1 MTHQGTRKAEH
12 PALVV
17 VVLLRFD
24 GRLLLPLYM
33 QLSELDGGRH
43 GLFSL
48 STFIEGKKGK
58 MCFILVVHESVYYHY

>member
-1 MTHQGTRKAEH
+1 MWNMTHQGTRRAEH

-58 MCFILVVHESVYYHY
+58 NVFHFGRS